1 MGELLEILED
11 IKEDVDFENIT
22 DLYDGK
28 YLDSLDVLQ
37 IIAALNDEFDIQVP
51 ASEIVPKNFNSMAA
65 MWDMVQRLQDE

>member
-1 MGELLEILED
+1 MEELLEILED

-51 ASEIVPKNFNSMAA
+51 ASEIIPKNFNSMAA

>member
-1 MGELLEILED
+1 MEELLEILED

>member
-1 MGELLEILED
+1 MDELLEILED

-51 ASEIVPKNFNSMAA
+51 ASEIIPKNFNSMAA

>member
-1 MGELLEILED
+1 MDELLEILED

-37 IIAALNDEFDIQVP
+37 IIAALNEEFDIQVP
-51 ASEIVPKNFNSMAA
+51 ASEIIPKNFNSMAA

>member
-1 MGELLEILED
+1 MDELLEILED

-37 IIAALNDEFDIQVP
+37 IIAALNEEFDIQVP
-51 ASEIVPKNFNSMAA
+51 ASEIIPKNFNSMVA
-65 MWDMVQRLQDE
+65 MWEMVQRLQDE

>member
-1 MGELLEILED
+1 MDELLEILED

-37 IIAALNDEFDIQVP
+37 IIAALNEEFDIQVP

-65 MWDMVQRLQDE
+65 MWEMVQRLQDE

>member
-1 MGELLEILED
+1 MEELLEILED

-37 IIAALNDEFDIQVP
+37 IIAALNEEFDIQVP
-51 ASEIVPKNFNSMAA
+51 ASEIIPKNFNSMAA

>member
-1 MGELLEILED
+1 MDELLEILED

-37 IIAALNDEFDIQVP
+37 IIAALNEEFDIQVP
-51 ASEIVPKNFNSMAA
+51 ASEIIPKNFNSMAA
-65 MWDMVQRLQDE
+65 MWEMVQRLQDE